1 MLKGKTVVLGV
12 TGCIAAYKSCEIVS
26 RLKKL
31 EANVEVVM
39 TSHALEFVQPLSFE
53 TLSNNRVIS
62 DLFDRDFDFEVE
74 HVSLAKKADIF
85 VIAPATANT
94 IGKIANGIADD
105 MLSTTIMACTAPKLI
120 CPAMN
125 TNMYESA
132 QVQENIAKL
141 EKKGYNIF
149 RPIEGRLACG
159 DVGKGKMAEP
169 SDIVDKIVDILMPN
183 RDLEGKHIL
192 VTAGSTEENI
202 DGVRYIT
209 NHSSGKMGIE
219 LAKNAKDR
227 GAIVTLI
234 AGRLSVKIPKD
245 IDKVIHIKTTQQM
258 YDAVM
263 ENYQNN
269 DIIVKAAAPS
279 DYRVKNP
286 TFHKIKKKDLVLEFE
301 KNPDIAEAVGKVKGD
316 RILVIFCA
324 ETDDLVENARLKL
337 AKKNADMVVANDVTK
352 EGAGFN
358 VDTNIA
364 TVITRDGEVFDY
376 ELMQKSELASKIF
389 DQVVRL
395 INK

>member
-1 MLKGKTVVLGV
+1 MILKGKTVLLGV

-31 EANVEVVM
+31 GANVEVIM
-39 TSHALEFVQPLSFE
+39 TSHALQFVQPLSFE

-85 VIAPATANT
+85 VVAPATANT

-105 MLSTTIMACTAPKLI
+105 MLSTTMLACTAPKLI

-125 TNMYESA
+125 TNMYESS
-132 QVQENIAKL
+132 QVQENIAIL
-141 EKKGYNIF
+141 EKKGYNILS
-149 RPIEGRLACG
+149 PVEGRLACG

-169 SDIVDKIVDILMPN
+169 VDIVENIINILMPK
-183 RDLEGKHIL
+183 RDLEGKTVL

-209 NHSSGKMGIE
+209 NHSSGKMGMEI
-219 LAKNAKDR
+219 AKNAKSR
-227 GAIVTLI
+227 GADVILI

-245 IDKVIHIKTTQQM
+245 TFEVINVKTTQQM

-263 ENYQNN
+263 GNYSRA
-269 DIIVKAAAPS
+269 DIIIKAAAPS

-286 TFHKIKKKDLVLEFE
+286 TFHKIKSKNLVLEFE
-301 KNPDIAEAVGKVKGD
+301 KNPDIAQAVGKVKGD

-324 ETDDLVENARLKL
+324 ETDDLIENARIKL
-337 AKKNADMVVANDVTK
+337 AKKNADIVVANDVTK

-364 TVITRDGEVFDY
+364 TLINRNNEVTEY
-376 ELMQKSELASKIF
+376 ELMLKSELASKII
-389 DQVVRL
+389 DKVVEL
-395 INK
+395 L

>member
-31 EANVEVVM
+31 EANVEVIM

-53 TLSNNRVIS
+53 TLSNNRVVS

-74 HVSLAKKADIF
+74 HVALAKKADIF

-105 MLSTTIMACTAPKLI
+105 MLSTTIMAATCPKLI

-125 TNMYESA
+125 TNMYESE

-141 EKKGYNIF
+141 EKKGYHIF

-159 DVGKGKMAEP
+159 DVGKGKMAKP
-169 SDIVDKIVDILMPN
+169 VDIVDEILDILMPQ
-183 RDLEGKHIL
+183 RDLEGKTVL

-202 DGVRYIT
+202 DGVRFIT

-219 LAKNAKDR
+219 LAKNAKSR
-227 GAIVTLI
+227 GAKVVLI

-245 IDKVIHIKTTQQM
+245 IDEVISVRTTQQM

-263 ENYQNN
+263 SNYERC
-269 DIIVKAAAPS
+269 DVIVKAAAPS
-279 DYRVKNP
+279 DYKVKNP
-286 TFHKIKKKDLVLEFE
+286 TLHKIKSKNLVLEFE

-324 ETDDLVENARLKL
+324 ETDDLVENAKLKL
-337 AKKNADMVVANDVTK
+337 AKKNADIVVANDVTK

-364 TVITRDGEVFDY
+364 TVITKTGEIKDY
-376 ELMQKSELASKIF
+376 ELMQKSELAGKIF
-389 DQVVRL
+389 DQVVKL
-395 INK
+395 L

>member
-1 MLKGKTVVLGV
+1 MLLKGKTVLLGV

-31 EANVEVVM
+31 GANVEVIM

-53 TLSNNRVIS
+53 TLANNRVYS

-74 HVSLAKKADIF
+74 HVALAKKADIF

-105 MLSTTIMACTAPKLI
+105 MLSTTVLACKAPKLV

-125 TNMYESA
+125 TNMYESS
-132 QVQENIAKL
+132 QVQENLAIL
-141 EKKGYNIF
+141 QKKGYNILS
-149 RPIEGRLACG
+149 PVEGRLACG

-169 SDIVDKIVDILMPN
+169 VDIVDNIVNILLPK
-183 RDLEGKHIL
+183 RDLVGKTVM

-209 NHSSGKMGIE
+209 NHSSGKMGMEI
-219 LAKNAKDR
+219 AKNAKSR
-227 GAIVTLI
+227 GANVILI
-234 AGRLSVKIPKD
+234 AGRLSVMIPKD
-245 IDKVIHIKTTQQM
+245 IDEVINVKTTQQM

-263 ENYQNN
+263 GNYERA
-269 DIIVKAAAPS
+269 DIIIKAAAPS

-286 TFHKIKKKDLVLEFE
+286 TFHKIKSKNLVLEFE
-301 KNPDIAEAVGKVKGD
+301 KNPDIAEAVGKVKGN
-316 RILVIFCA
+316 RTLVIFCA
-324 ETDDLVENARLKL
+324 ETDDLIENAKKKL
-337 AKKNADMVVANDVTK
+337 VKKNADIVGANDVTK

-364 TVITRDGEVFDY
+364 SLITKDGEVIEY
-376 ELMQKSELASKIF
+376 ELMLKSELAEKII
-389 DQVVRL
+389 DKVVE
-395 INK
+395 IM

>member
-31 EANVEVVM
+31 EANVEVIM

-53 TLSNNRVIS
+53 TLSNNRVVS

-74 HVSLAKKADIF
+74 HIALAKKADIF
-85 VIAPATANT
+85 VVAPATANT

-105 MLSTTIMACTAPKLI
+105 MLSTTIMATTAPKLI

-125 TNMYESA
+125 TNMYESS
-132 QVQENIAKL
+132 QVQENLAKL
-141 EKKGYNIF
+141 EKKGYYIF
-149 RPIEGRLACG
+149 SPIEGRLACG

-169 SDIVDKIVDILMPN
+169 VDIVDKIVDILMPQ
-183 RDLEGKHIL
+183 RDLVGKTIL

-202 DGVRYIT
+202 DGVRFIT

-219 LAKNAKDR
+219 LAKNAKSR
-227 GAIVTLI
+227 GAKVILI

-245 IDKVIHIKTTQQM
+245 IDEVISASTTQQM

-263 ENYQNN
+263 SNYSRC

-279 DYRVKNP
+279 DYRVKTP
-286 TFHKIKKKDLVLEFE
+286 TAHKIKSKDLVLEFE

-324 ETDDLVENARLKL
+324 ETDDLVENAKYKL
-337 AKKNADMVVANDVTK
+337 VKKNADIVVANDVTK

-364 TVITRDGEVFDY
+364 TLITKTGEVKDY
-376 ELMQKSELASKIF
+376 ELMQKSELAGKIF
-389 DQVVRL
+389 DQVVKML
-395 INK
+395 K